1 MLEALTEANTR
12 TSVRKD
18 IQKIQQ
24 LMADFENTVNTKNTP
39 IQTCNELQY
48 HLLLYLFYGQVI
60 GTFDKH
66 LRWENLMYIL
76 ICIDKIRALLEKD
89 DFNKFKESMNKIGEL
104 NCKNMLEP
112 YRDET

>member
-1 MLEALTEANTR
+1 
-12 TSVRKD
+12 
-18 IQKIQQ
+18 
-24 LMADFENTVNTKNTP
+24 
-39 IQTCNELQY
+39 
-48 HLLLYLFYGQVI
+48 
-60 GTFDKH
+60 
-66 LRWENLMYIL
+66 MYIL